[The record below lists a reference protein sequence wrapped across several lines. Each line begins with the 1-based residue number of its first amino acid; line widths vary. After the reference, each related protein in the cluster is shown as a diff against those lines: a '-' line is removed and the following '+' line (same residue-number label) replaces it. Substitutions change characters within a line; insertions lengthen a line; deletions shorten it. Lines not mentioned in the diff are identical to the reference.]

1 MSFFKKETYNPLMFL
16 AALWAG
22 WMVVVFFMYL
32 MYIVP
37 RDKKY
42 PIPTFDTLKEVCLN
56 ADTSIMMKTTIVFA
70 VVWIIY
76 FGFKHFKILIK
87 NIKAL
92 KKFKWTKE
100 CKALKSGNSEVTF
113 MAIPLTLAMTINV
126 LFIIWAIFIP
136 KLWTI
141 VEYLFPG
148 ALVWFA
154 LVGLL
159 ALKLFSEYFIRLIM
173 QKWNADFVENNNLG
187 QLISAFAFVMVGV
200 WFAASSAM
208 SNNVITSAIWLV
220 ASTFFITIA
229 SAIALLKII
238 LGFQAILKKGLDE
251 SASPTLWIMIPIL
264 TLIGITVVR
273 NMHGLHTHFES
284 HFSAGTYI
292 MFTTVI
298 VSMQMMFGYIGYVVM
313 KKNGYF
319 DDYVNWKE
327 KSPWSF
333 ALICPGVALA
343 VFAFFFLHLGLV
355 KTWVVEKFS
364 ITYFVLL
371 APIMYLQYKTIVT
384 MLKLNKKFGL

>member
-16 AALWAG
+16 AALWAW

-56 ADTSIMMKTTIVFA
+56 PDTSIMIKVTTIFA
-70 VVWIIY
+70 IVWIIY
-76 FGFKHFKILIK
+76 FWFKHFKILIK

-92 KKFKWTKE
+92 KKFKGTKE

-126 LFIIWAIFIP
+126 LFIIWAIFVP
-136 KLWTI
+136 GLWNV

-148 ALVWFA
+148 ALIWFT
-154 LVGLL
+154 LIWIL

-173 QKWNADFVENNNLG
+173 QKWNADFIENNNLG
-187 QLISAFAFVMVGV
+187 QLISAFAFVMIGV

-208 SNNVITSAIWLV
+208 SNNIITSAIWLV

-229 SAIALLKII
+229 SAIVLLKII

-251 SASPTLWIMIPIL
+251 AASPTLWIMIPIL

-273 NMHGLHTHFES
+273 NMHWLHTHFES
-284 HFSAGTYI
+284 YFSAGTYI
-292 MFTTVI
+292 MFTTII
-298 VSMQMMFGYIGYVVM
+298 VSLQVMFGYIGYVVM

-319 DDYVNWKE
+319 ENYVNWDK